1 MTPQQQAD
9 AALACWNAN
18 RHLPPSE
25 RANVSI
31 IWSDVANEQFTKRNI
46 DNEQANQVANVPN

>member
-18 RHLPPSE
+18 RQLPPNE
-25 RANVSI
+25 RANVAV
-31 IWSDVANEQFTKRNI
+31 IWSRIASDEFSNRNRT
-46 DNEQANQVANVPN
+46 NEQASQAA